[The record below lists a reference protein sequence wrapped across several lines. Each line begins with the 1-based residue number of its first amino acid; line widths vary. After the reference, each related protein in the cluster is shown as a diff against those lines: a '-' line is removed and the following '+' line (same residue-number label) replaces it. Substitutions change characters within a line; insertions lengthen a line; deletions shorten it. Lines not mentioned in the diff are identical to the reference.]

1 MGEHEITTEVIE
13 AFEQAGV
20 EPHANDLAV
29 RLKVGTNALK
39 RAWSSPTGHARAREV
54 EHEVKAK
61 VVQRPCADLNPTP
74 VAVKGRA
81 DRAEARQECGD
92 KMCPAGRAHQWE
104 VSQPFLFLWVEHIGH
119 PAFCF
124 GAHGCF
130 GLLRV
135 HRHKR
140 VVVHGT
146 LTTARSL
153 NA

>member
-1 MGEHEITTEVIE
+1 VGEHEIPTEVIE

-39 RAWSSPTGHARAREV
+39 RAWSSPTRHARAGQV
-54 EHEVKAK
+54 EHEVKANI
-61 VVQRPCADLNPTP
+61 VERPCADLNPTP
-74 VAVKGRA
+74 VAVKGSA
-81 DRAEARQECGD
+81 DRAKARQECGD
-92 KMCPAGRAHQWE
+92 KMRPAGRGHQRE
-104 VSQPFLFLWVEHIGH
+104 VPQPLLFLWVEHVGH
-119 PAFCF
+119 PALCF
-124 GAHGCF
+124 GADGRF